1 MRFKNIFSVGT
12 GIQILLLIG
21 AIAVQEFSMKRMGM
35 MRHIMFLNQE
45 WEANLPLEAIKTTLI
60 AILILLFVGVT
71 ARLYASLQKP
81 SEKRAK
87 IIWLTTGVITL
98 APILFSKLYST
109 ESYRSY
115 YIMGLTLAII
125 AIIQNLKAMAIL
137 KTNRR

>member
-60 AILILLFVGVT
+60 AI
-71 ARLYASLQKP
+71 K
-81 SEKRAK
+81 EKGSDRN
-87 IIWLTTGVITL
+87 
-98 APILFSKLYST
+98 
-109 ESYRSY
+109 
-115 YIMGLTLAII
+115 II
-125 AIIQNLKAMAIL
+125 AFFCFIRLNC
-137 KTNRR
+137 